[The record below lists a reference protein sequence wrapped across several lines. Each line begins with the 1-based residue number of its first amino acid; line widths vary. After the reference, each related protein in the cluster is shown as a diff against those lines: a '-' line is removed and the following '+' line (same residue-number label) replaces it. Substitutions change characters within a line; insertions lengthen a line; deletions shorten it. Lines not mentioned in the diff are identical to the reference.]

1 MQLDSGGCKC
11 GHQWLCG
18 LEATITIRVSLWR
31 TLQAIIHHCI
41 AHTPQSQPC
50 TRKPGHL
57 TLVAAPDLVATTI
70 RLSVLP
76 ITKAV
81 LNIKLLL
88 VFLTP
93 RSSIEMT
100 PNTWSA
106 GDYLWILGITGV
118 LSPVWGPANKGP
130 VLSTLTWNTS
140 VFKETFY
147 ASKYHFTDEIRFY
160 LSYFLL
166 KVPGQGMLGLHV
178 RNTRSNWIVK
188 ALIPTTASIVWS
200 SQPHSWWQWP

>member
-1 MQLDSGGCKC
+1 MQLDSGGRKC

-76 ITKAV
+76 ITKVV

-100 PNTWSA
+100 PCKHLVCWGLSLNPRNHRGTFSS
-106 GDYLWILGITGV
+106 LGP
-118 LSPVWGPANKGP
+118 SQQR
-130 VLSTLTWNTS
+130 TS
-140 VFKETFY
+140 IE
-147 ASKYHFTDEIRFY
+147 HFDVEHVCVQRN
-160 LSYFLL
+160 FLC
-166 KVPGQGMLGLHV
+166 QQISFH
-178 RNTRSNWIVK
+178 
-188 ALIPTTASIVWS
+188 
-200 SQPHSWWQWP
+200 